1 MKENV
6 LKDFETF
13 NEFPD
18 KYLKVNKSSNCY
30 LVNKNGKKFITKK
43 ILDSVT
49 ILEILGSQK
58 ILTVRSYYD
67 INNGELI
74 LNTKSISNVDGIN
87 EEFLEKEENVEIDSL
102 SNILNIDEN
111 GSYYL
116 LKEDIDKIVNFKEE
130 SAKTYGLKPR
140 KYYF

>member
-1 MKENV
+1 MEENV

-13 NEFPD
+13 NEFPE

-49 ILEILGSQK
+49 VLEILGSQK

-74 LNTKSISNVDGIN
+74 LNTKSISNVDGTN

-111 GSYYL
+111 GFYYL

>member
-1 MKENV
+1 MEENV

-102 SNILNIDEN
+102 SNILNIAEN